1 MGLFLLPQNRQFYRL
16 YADLAKLVVSSSEA
30 LVDLLDHLENVEMK
44 TAHLK
49 ALEHEADSVTHDVY
63 RLVHQTF
70 VTPFDRE
77 DIVSLA
83 RSMDDV
89 VDYIEAAS
97 TSIRIYRIES
107 TTKQARGLAD
117 ILRLQ
122 CLELDKAVNT
132 LGQRGRLKGILDQI
146 REIDRLENEA
156 DSLFLDAMGELFH
169 GEWDSVDIIKWRD
182 VYDLLEEATD
192 SCEAVAHSLE
202 AIVLKHA

>member
-1 MGLFLLPQNRQFYRL
+1 MGLSLLPQNRRFYGI
-16 YADLAKLVVSSSEA
+16 YADLVKMLVASSES

-49 ALEHEADSVTHDVY
+49 ALEHEADDLTHDVY

-77 DIVSLA
+77 DVVALA

-89 VDYIEAAS
+89 VDYVEAAS
-97 TSIRIYRIES
+97 TSIRIYGIES

-117 ILRLQ
+117 LLRLQ
-122 CLELDKAVNT
+122 CLELEKAINQ
-132 LGQRGRLKGILDQI
+132 LGQRGRLKGILDQV

-156 DSLFLDAMGELFH
+156 DSLFLDAMGDLFH
-169 GEWDSVDIIKWRD
+169 GEWATIDIIKWRD
-182 VYDLLEEATD
+182 VYNLLEEATD